1 MQPIGR
7 SSLRRATAFTGTLV
21 MAATLA
27 ACRSSAPSSGPRPG
41 DEPSPAAMGGT
52 GSVLTLQGKDLTRE
66 PVTRIEQLIEGRAP
80 GVEVRHL
87 SGGGFALVI
96 RGVSTI
102 NGSSEPLVVVDGVMI
117 PQGDGAGA
125 LAAINPGDVARIDVL
140 KDAGS
145 TAFYGSR
152 GANGVILVTTKHG
165 GE

>member
-7 SSLRRATAFTGTLV
+7 SPLRHAGVRAGALV
-21 MAATLA
+21 MVAALA
-27 ACRSSAPSSGPRPG
+27 ACHSAAPSSGPRPT
-41 DEPSPAAMGGT
+41 DEPSPAVMGGT
-52 GSVLTLQGKDLTRE
+52 GSILTLQGKDLTRE
-66 PVTRIEQLIEGRAP
+66 PATRIEQLIEGRAP
-80 GVEVRHL
+80 GVDVRRL
-87 SGGGFALVI
+87 SSGGFALVI

-102 NGSSEPLVVVDGVMI
+102 NGDSEPLIVVDGVMM
-117 PQGDGAGA
+117 PQGDGAAA

-165 GE
+165 K